1 MKRRHVLAAM
11 LGGVGELVVGW
22 SVLPARQRLLPAT
35 PLADNPDQPAFNGWV
50 RIGVDDTVTVVM
62 SRSEMGQG
70 VYTALSMVLADELD
84 ASRDQVRT
92 EQAPIDRIYNNQA
105 VAVDG
110 LPFHPDSQ
118 TSLKHVAQHLT
129 AKTMREIGLMMTG
142 GSSSINDLWLPMRQ
156 AGASARAMLVEAA
169 ASQWQVPA
177 EQIQVKEGVLSHASG
192 KSARFGE
199 LAALAAQ
206 QARPGNPKL
215 KTADQFTLI
224 GQSIARIEG
233 TSKADGSALF
243 GIDARPPGLLYAVV
257 GMNPEVGGTFQ
268 IFDET
273 QIKPIP
279 GVTRIVTLPELYGS
293 TTGIAVVAKSTYL
306 SMKILR
312 QLTVEWCP
320 GKANNL
326 SDSHIRNAMDI
337 ALDSNSGFTYFS
349 NGDADQALSASA
361 SQVKADYS
369 VPYLAH
375 APMEPPNCTV
385 WFKEGRAEVW
395 VGTQIPD
402 LARHVVAQV
411 LGIADDKVQLHLMLI
426 GSSFGR
432 RLEMDFIA
440 QAAFIAKACEGT
452 PVQALWDR
460 SQDLQH
466 DFYRPACVSRFTAG
480 LDDKGHLKAW
490 KNASASQAVLPQI
503 LNRLFGLPS
512 AGPDKTTAEGAFD
525 QPYEW
530 PNASVTHSAID
541 LPVPV
546 GFWRSVGHSHQAFF
560 KESFI
565 DEVAHAA
572 KQDPLAFRLSLLQ
585 KHPRHARVLQLAADK
600 SGWKTTSYKHAD
612 GSLRA
617 MGLALHESFGSIV
630 AQVAEVSVK
639 DGKPQ
644 VHKVWCAIDC
654 GTAVNPDLIAQQM
667 EGAVAFGLSAA
678 LYGQINLDKGRV
690 QQSNFHNYPV
700 LRLPQ
705 MPVVETFILD
715 SDAHPQGVGEP
726 GTPPIAPAV
735 ANALYILSGQR
746 LRSLPLTLAAA
757 QS

>member
-1 MKRRHVLAAM
+1 M
-11 LGGVGELVVGW
+11 LGGAGALVLGW
-22 SVLPARQRLLPAT
+22 SLLPARQRLLPAS
-35 PLADNPDQPAFNGWV
+35 PLAEKPGHPAFNGWV
-50 RIGVDDTVTVVM
+50 RIGADDSVTVVM
-62 SRSEMGQG
+62 SKSEMGQG
-70 VYTALSMVLADELD
+70 VHTALSMVLADELD
-84 ASRDQVRT
+84 AHPDQLRI
-92 EQAPIDRIYNNQA
+92 EHAPIDRIYSNQT

-118 TSLKHVAQHLT
+118 SGIKSAAQHLT

-142 GSSSINDLWLPMRQ
+142 GSSSIKDLWLPMRQ
-156 AGASARAMLVEAA
+156 AGASARAMLVAAA
-169 ASQWQVPA
+169 ASQWQVA
-177 EQIQVKEGVLSHASG
+177 ADQIQVKDGVLSHPSG

-206 QARPGNPKL
+206 QARPDHPTL
-215 KTADQFTLI
+215 KTANQFTLI
-224 GQSIARIEG
+224 GHRLARVEG
-233 TSKADGSALF
+233 ASKVDGTAVF

-293 TTGIAVVAKSTYL
+293 TTGIAVVAKSTHL

-337 ALDSNSGFTYFS
+337 ALDSHSGFTYFS
-349 NGDADQALSASA
+349 NGDVDQALSESA
-361 SQVKADYS
+361 SLVKADYS

-385 WFKEGRAEVW
+385 CFKEGRAEVW
-395 VGTQIPD
+395 AATQIPD

-411 LGIADDKVQLHLMLI
+411 LGIADDKVKLHLTLL
-426 GSSFGR
+426 GGSFGR
-432 RLEMDFIA
+432 RLEMDVIA

-480 LDDKGHLKAW
+480 LDDKGHLTAW
-490 KNASASQAVLPQI
+490 KNTSTSQAVLPQV
-503 LNRLFGLPS
+503 LSRLFGLPS

-530 PNASVTHSAID
+530 PNASIGHSAID

-572 KQDPLAFRLSLLQ
+572 KQDPLAFRLSLL
-585 KHPRHARVLQLAADK
+585 KNHPRHARVLQLAASK
-600 SGWKTTSYKHAD
+600 SGFKTVPFSHAD

-654 GTAVNPDLIAQQM
+654 GTAINPDLIAQQM

-690 QQSNFHNYPV
+690 QQNNFHNYPV

-705 MPVVETFILD
+705 MPVVETFIVD

-746 LRSLPLTLAAA
+746 LRSLPLTLAAT